1 MCTYHSEPCVNVNNL
16 HFTSISSTRTKK
28 KYTHMADR
36 KNAIFA
42 AWELGKPVWA
52 EYDTAVLRLVANY
65 QYAATSAAGDE
76 LPS

>member
-1 MCTYHSEPCVNVNNL
+1 
-16 HFTSISSTRTKK
+16 
-28 KYTHMADR
+28 MADR
-36 KNAIFA
+36 KNAILA